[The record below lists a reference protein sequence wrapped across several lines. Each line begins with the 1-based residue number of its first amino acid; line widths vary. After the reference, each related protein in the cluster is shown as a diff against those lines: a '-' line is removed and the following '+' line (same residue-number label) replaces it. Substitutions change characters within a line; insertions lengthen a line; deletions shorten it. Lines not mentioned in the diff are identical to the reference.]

1 MAQDIKRLFKDS
13 TGEPLTIPSGPKDA
27 PNVVVV
33 LLDDVGFGSF
43 GTFGGPIPTPTC
55 DLIAEQGLRY
65 NQFHT
70 TALCAPTRAA
80 LLTGRNHHAV
90 HMGSITET
98 ATSFPGYDSVIPDE
112 AATIAEI
119 LRTNGYA
126 TGMFGKGHI
135 TPVWEIGPSGP
146 FDHWPTGLGFEKFYG
161 FPGAETSQFEPAL
174 YDQTTPIEP
183 YVGRDDYHLTED
195 LAEQATKWIKQ
206 AKAHRPDHPFLCYF
220 APGAVHTP
228 LQVPKNRLDDFKGQ
242 FDQGW
247 DVLREEIYERQL
259 AMGII
264 PEETINT
271 PRPDEIPSWD
281 EYPDRYKPVA
291 SRLMEIFASFLHHT
305 DEQVGKIVTSL
316 QEMGEWD
323 NTLFIYVT
331 GDNGASAEGTIHGA
345 WSAPSFQNGV
355 HEDPEW
361 LLEHMD
367 DFGTAASECHYNVGW
382 AWAQD
387 SPFQWM
393 KQVASHFGGTRNGM
407 AVSWPK
413 RIKDQGGLRSQ
424 FHHVIDLAPTILEAA
439 GIEAPEKVDG
449 VTQMPIDGTSMGYT
463 FDSSETESTHKTQ
476 YFEILGNRGIY
487 HDGFMA
493 SCFHGRVPWIRMES
507 RPFDGPQEKWEL
519 YDIRTDFSQSNDL
532 SEELPEKLAEL
543 QKLFDEEAK
552 RNNVY
557 PLRDPGD
564 RLTRKTRPPSPLQGI
579 RKVTYTTDHVRM
591 PERSVLNIKNHS
603 FQLTAQI
610 EIDNPISEGVI
621 VCQGGNL
628 NGWTLYLDEGRPT
641 WHYNLFGHERTTV
654 STKNLLTIGQ
664 HEIRVFFDYD
674 GGFGAGGT
682 FHLIVNNDQQA
693 SGRVEKTVPV
703 MFSMS
708 GETFDVGIDTGAPVG
723 LYPHLYPCTAK
734 INEVVIEVLDELD
747 EETRQAVLNGEFK
760 AGLAAQ

>member
-13 TGEPLTIPSGPKDA
+13 TGEPLPISSGPKDA

-43 GTFGGPIPTPTC
+43 GTFGGPVPTPTC

-80 LLTGRNHHAV
+80 LLTGRNHHTV
-90 HMGSITET
+90 HMGCITE
-98 ATSFPGYDSVIPDE
+98 AASSFPGYDSVIPDE

-135 TPVWEIGPSGP
+135 TPVWELGPSGP
-146 FDHWPTGLGFEKFYG
+146 FDHWPTGLGFERFYG

-174 YDQTTPIEP
+174 YDQTTPIQP
-183 YVGRDDYHLTED
+183 YIGQDNYHLTED

-206 AKAHRPDHPFLCYF
+206 TKAHRPDRPFLCYF

-228 LQVPKNRLDDFKGQ
+228 LQVPSERLDDFKGK

-259 AMGII
+259 AMGVI
-264 PEETINT
+264 PKETVNT
-271 PRPDEIPSWD
+271 PRPEQIPSWE

-316 QEMGEWD
+316 QEIGEWD
-323 NTLFIYVT
+323 NTLFIYIT

-361 LLEHMD
+361 LLEHME

-407 AVSWPK
+407 AISWPK

-424 FHHVIDLAPTILEAA
+424 FHHVIDIAPTILEAI
-439 GIEAPEKVDG
+439 GIEAPEEVDG
-449 VTQMPIDGTSMGYT
+449 VSQMPIEGTSMGYT
-463 FDSSETESTHKTQ
+463 FDSPQTESTHKTQ

-493 SCFHGRVPWIRMES
+493 SCFHGRVPWVRMAS
-507 RPFDGPQEKWEL
+507 VPFDGPQEKWEL

-532 SEELPEKLAEL
+532 SEELPEKLTEL
-543 QKLFDEEAK
+543 QNLFDEEAK

-557 PLRDPGD
+557 PLRDPGN
-564 RLTRKTRPPSPLQGI
+564 RLTENTRPPDPLNGV
-579 RKVTYTTDHVRM
+579 KKAFYTTDHVRM
-591 PERSVLNIKNHS
+591 PEFSVLNIKNHS
-603 FQLTAQI
+603 FQITAELEI
-610 EIDNPISEGVI
+610 ETESPEGVI

-628 NGWTLYLDEGRPT
+628 NGWSLYLDKGEPI

-654 STKNLLTIGQ
+654 SSGETLRQGQ
-664 HEIRVFFDYD
+664 NKVTVFFDYD
-674 GGFGAGGT
+674 GGFGKGGT
-682 FHLIVNNDQQA
+682 FYLLVNGQQVA
-693 SGRVEKTVPV
+693 HERVEKTVPV
-703 MFSMS
+703 VFSMS
-708 GETFDVGIDTGAPVG
+708 GETFDVGVDTGAPVG
-723 LYPHLYPCTAK
+723 LYPHLFPCTAN
-734 INEVVIEVLDELD
+734 IHGVTIELLDELD
-747 EETRQAVLNGEFK
+747 EKTRQAVIKGEFE